1 MMTEADLIS
10 RLAAVNT
17 FADVDEEAFHGYE
30 DALAI
35 DVFEAIAA
43 GTIWDAR
50 KAAHMMYDQMLT
62 DATRWYA

>member
-1 MMTEADLIS
+1 MTEADLIS